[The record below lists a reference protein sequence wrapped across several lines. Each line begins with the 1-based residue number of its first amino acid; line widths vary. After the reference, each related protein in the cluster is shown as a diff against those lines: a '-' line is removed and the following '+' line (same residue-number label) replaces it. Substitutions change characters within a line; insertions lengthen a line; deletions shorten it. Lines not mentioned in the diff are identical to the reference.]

1 MSNTNLYNLQQEA
14 DRLIAQGILTGSMTL
29 ENGRF
34 VKLND
39 TQILRLISIIKS
51 DKLTKQSASLA
62 SLVPDDFLL
71 PLVDM
76 PQIPQQ
82 HSVNQEQPSLPDKD
96 KHLESNPSQF
106 IDFDALERQINKN
119 TKL

>member
-1 MSNTNLYNLQQEA
+1 MANSELYNLQEEA
-14 DRLIAQGILTGSMTL
+14 NRLIAQGLLTGSMTL

-39 TQILRLISIIKS
+39 NQILRLISFVKS
-51 DKLTKQSASLA
+51 DKLTKQNVNLQ

-71 PLVDM
+71 PDVPM
-76 PQIPQQ
+76 MQVPEQ
-82 HSVNQEQPSLPDKD
+82 HSIEQPEPDLPNNDK
-96 KHLESNPSQF
+96 KLESNKSNK

-119 TKL
+119 TNL